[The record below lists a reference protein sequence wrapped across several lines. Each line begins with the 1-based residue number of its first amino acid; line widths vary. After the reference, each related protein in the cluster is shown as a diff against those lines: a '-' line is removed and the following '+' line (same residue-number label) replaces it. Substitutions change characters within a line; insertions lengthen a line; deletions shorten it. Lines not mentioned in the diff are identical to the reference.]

1 MGLNCGRPHR
11 KYEKKDNPKEQKTME
26 KVLKKVGR

>member
-1 MGLNCGRPHR
+1 MGLNWGRPHR